1 MEERQEYRD
10 MEVLTRDLKAG
21 KEVAFD
27 FLFRTR
33 YKNLCRFAA
42 TFVVHFDVAEDI
54 VQEIFEKIWQKSAR
68 IEEGESIDSYL
79 FVAARNACFTYLKN
93 KRERV
98 DLEEL
103 KSQLEAP
110 EEVVEF
116 DNAELNRLWVE
127 IEKLPL
133 QCKAVFKLVV
143 LEDMKYREVAER
155 YDISVST
162 VKTLLGTSV
171 RKLRERMGRDGF
183 ADFLLFYC
191 RYC

>member
-143 LEDMKYREVAER
+143 LEDMKYREVAEAL
-155 YDISVST
+155 DISVNT
-162 VKTLLGTSV
+162 VKTQVKIAYKT
-171 RKLRERMGRDGF
+171 LRESLQREQFSLILLLYGRK
-183 ADFLLFYC
+183 
-191 RYC
+191 